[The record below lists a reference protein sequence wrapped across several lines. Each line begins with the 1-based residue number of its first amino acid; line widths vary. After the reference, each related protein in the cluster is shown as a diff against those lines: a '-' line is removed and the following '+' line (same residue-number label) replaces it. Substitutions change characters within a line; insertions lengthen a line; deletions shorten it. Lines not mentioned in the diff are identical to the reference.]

1 MIMIADN
8 SNNDTNNFR
17 NLPDYERRKIYFSS
31 LPKNISVLNLKLL
44 GITNNTNNTNGI
56 QPLNITGSNLINESI
71 RGGVVPVFR
80 TYISPNDS
88 TCHNLYFLTRHSK
101 AMLSDFG
108 GLINRDEP
116 LLNGCYREFS
126 EETFEYSMFIPR
138 THCVMLNSTITS
150 VVFNSIINTEIL
162 KKIHNHDYF
171 EEYNDSKKV
180 HVEFLKAYQMISMKI
195 WNFHNIRL
203 LYNEHR
209 KVKQNRGE
217 SCNEIEGIVVLSDFL
232 KIIQNSEKQFEEWTI
247 VRNTKS
253 RNYGIETK
261 SHTNSTNNN
270 FKIFSPI
277 KKLIK
282 NSSISDINKIHSHVS
297 TYNISEKFEKIAKNY
312 NIDIFSK
319 ILNDSIDISNY
330 KRIETFIGLNL
341 HNHILYLNCIYSNEK
356 NLLHNSKWD
365 IESPKIHI
373 MDIMIEYFKYIISK
387 HETLFSE
394 FDICVNSETNINI
407 DEPIEVEIK
416 IMACLIVWMSYYIE
430 HINRINRSVL
440 TTIFDK
446 HTDLLKKLPN
456 MTFKETYHWMNCLK
470 LSSLKQTM
478 YDINYPVEYV
488 LGKYEHEFRTEG
500 IIKQYNREINYVSN
514 YCFYNLE
521 KILSVFCKKETIKQ
535 LLDY

>member
-1 MIMIADN
+1 MIADN

-31 LPKNISVLNLKLL
+31 LPKNISVFNLKLL
-44 GITNNTNNTNGI
+44 SGISNNISNNT
-56 QPLNITGSNLINESI
+56 QVINESI

-116 LLNGCYREFS
+116 LLNGCYREFA

-171 EEYNDSKKV
+171 EEYNDSKCV

-217 SCNEIEGIVVLSDFL
+217 SCDEIEGIVVLSDFL
-232 KIIQNSEKQFEEWTI
+232 KIIQTSEKQFDDWTI

-253 RNYGIETK
+253 KNYGIETK
-261 SHTNSTNNN
+261 SQYSYNSHIHSNSHNNPSNNN

-297 TYNISEKFEKIAKNY
+297 TYNISEKFEKIVKNY
-312 NIDIFSK
+312 NIDIFS
-319 ILNDSIDISNY
+319 
-330 KRIETFIGLNL
+330 
-341 HNHILYLNCIYSNEK
+341 
-356 NLLHNSKWD
+356 
-365 IESPKIHI
+365 
-373 MDIMIEYFKYIISK
+373 
-387 HETLFSE
+387 
-394 FDICVNSETNINI
+394 
-407 DEPIEVEIK
+407 
-416 IMACLIVWMSYYIE
+416 
-430 HINRINRSVL
+430 
-440 TTIFDK
+440 
-446 HTDLLKKLPN
+446 
-456 MTFKETYHWMNCLK
+456 
-470 LSSLKQTM
+470 
-478 YDINYPVEYV
+478 
-488 LGKYEHEFRTEG
+488 
-500 IIKQYNREINYVSN
+500 
-514 YCFYNLE
+514 
-521 KILSVFCKKETIKQ
+521 
-535 LLDY
+535 

>member
-31 LPKNISVLNLKLL
+31 LPKNISVFNLKLSGVGNNS
-44 GITNNTNNTNGI
+44 GITT
-56 QPLNITGSNLINESI
+56 QINESI

-80 TYISPNDS
+80 TYISANDS

-116 LLNGCYREFS
+116 LLNGCYREFA

-150 VVFNSIINTEIL
+150 VIFNSIINTEIL

-171 EEYNDSKKV
+171 EEYNDSKTV

-195 WNFHNIRL
+195 WNFNNIRL

-217 SCNEIEGIVVLSDFL
+217 SCDEIEGIVVLSDFL
-232 KIIQNSEKQFEEWTI
+232 KIIQTSEKYFDDWMI

-253 RNYGIETK
+253 KNYGIETK
-261 SHTNSTNNN
+261 SHYIGSNNYNNYTQTNNN

-297 TYNISEKFEKIAKNY
+297 TYNMSEKFEKIVKNY

-319 ILNDSIDISNY
+319 ILNNSVDISNY
-330 KRIETFIGLNL
+330 KIVETFIGMNL

-356 NLLHNSKWD
+356 NLLHESKWD
-365 IESPKIHI
+365 KESPKIHI
-373 MDIMIEYFKYIISK
+373 MDIMIEYFKYIIVK
-387 HETLFSE
+387 HETLFSQ
-394 FDICVNSETNINI
+394 FDVYVNSETNLDIN
-407 DEPIEVEIK
+407 ETVQVEIK

-430 HINRINRSVL
+430 HINRINRSFL
-440 TTIFDK
+440 TTIFEK

-488 LGKYEHEFRTEG
+488 LGKYEHEARTET
-500 IIKQYNREINYVSN
+500 IIKQYNKEINYITN
-514 YCFYNLE
+514 YCFYNLQ
-521 KILSVFCKKETIKQ
+521 KLLSVFCKKETIEK
-535 LLDY
+535 LLGY